1 MDHEELLK
9 KIGQIEEQARDALA
23 DYPNLT
29 KERLRMILALAR
41 YIRSDLA
48 GAPIMPADAIQGRNT
63 DDEDSS
69 PRMN

>member
-23 DYPNLT
+23 DYPNLS

-41 YIRSDLA
+41 YVRIEVGSPSTFTQA
-48 GAPIMPADAIQGRNT
+48 VPSRNN
-63 DDEDSS
+63 DEDSS